1 MKKTPSTKS
10 ARNLHLLSQMALAGD
25 AVEAVKEIAAM
36 DHPQRDE
43 FRRLAHDHHVVIRA
57 FRILHTRAV
66 EIRETELAYWTAKV
80 LEAEEARIA
89 NALEFLAEICN
100 RLEAA
105 GCRVVV
111 MKSLDH
117 WPDIGNDLDLYTSAD
132 EPSTRQVLQEKLRG
146 SSQPR
151 AWGDRLAGKWNYR
164 IPGLNTTIE
173 IHHQRLGQTGEHRA
187 LARRFITRRVPLQI
201 LNYSFLVPAP
211 EEQVIAATLQRMY
224 RHLYVRICD
233 VANTAGLVE
242 SGELNYAELRTAA
255 DWGGIWPGV
264 ASCLKIVSDYL
275 LQYRERGLDLPKSVI
290 RDAQLNGD
298 NLVVRGPWL
307 RLPIFPKIAVFYGKQ
322 MASMALRGDLPGTMR
337 LSLLPPLASAAKV
350 AYKLTGDHR
359 GIW

>member
-10 ARNLHLLSQMALAGD
+10 ARNLHILSQMALAGD
-25 AVEAVKEIAAM
+25 AGEAVKDVVAM
-36 DHPQRDE
+36 DHQRRDE

-57 FRILHTRAV
+57 FRTLNGAAV
-66 EIRETELAYWTAKV
+66 QNKETELSYWAAKV

-89 NALEFLAEICN
+89 NALEFLAEICHG
-100 RLEAA
+100 LEAA
-105 GCRVVV
+105 GCPVVV

-132 EPSTRQVLQEKLRG
+132 EPSTRQVLQEELRG
-146 SSQPR
+146 RSQPR

-187 LARRFITRRVPLQI
+187 LARRFINRRVPLQI
-201 LNYSFLVPAP
+201 LSYSFLVPAP

-242 SGELNYAELRTAA
+242 SGELNYAELRASA
-255 DWGGIWPGV
+255 DLGGIWPGV
-264 ASCLKIVSDYL
+264 ASYLKIVSDYL
-275 LQYRERGLDLPKSVI
+275 QQYRGTGLDLPKSIV